1 MKKGFRN
8 IWIGLILLFVI
19 GLIATPKVKRFFK
32 IDSCLDSG
40 GRWNYDTEMCEY
52 ADTVNIN
59 TDSKI
64 FND

>member
-1 MKKGFRN
+1 M
-8 IWIGLILLFVI
+8 WIGLILLFVI
-19 GLIATPKVKRFFK
+19 GLIVTPKVKQFFK

-40 GRWNYDTEMCEY
+40 GRLNYETETCEHG
-52 ADTVNIN
+52 DTVNIN